1 MIARYLSALWP
12 AVAPA
17 MADHLWQSTLFA
29 VAAALL
35 TLALR
40 RNQASVRYGLWLAAS
55 LKFVIPFSLLISLG
69 SFLARPH
76 PSVSMRSG
84 LYSVVEE
91 ASQPF
96 TQTVSPVV
104 AKVVR
109 AGSTAHLLSLLPD
122 VLAIVWL
129 CGFVAVLSL
138 WWLRW
143 QRISVAIERAARVS
157 QGREVDA
164 LRRLERIGGV
174 RKPIAFLLSRNSM
187 EPGIFGIVRPV
198 LVWPAGISE
207 RLDDAHLEAIL
218 VHEICHVRRR
228 DNLAAAAHM
237 LVEAIFWFHPLVW
250 WLGARLIEERERA
263 CDEAVLH
270 SGNPP
275 HVYAES
281 ILKTCEFCVGS
292 SLACVSGVTG
302 DDLKRRIV
310 DIMAHR
316 VTAKLDFSKKVLLGM
331 AGLLAVA
338 VPVVFG
344 QITAAQRGDGPETAN
359 VEAKIPAFEVASI
372 KPDKSGSGM
381 SRMRFTPDGFDAT
394 NIPLQ
399 FLLREAYGVEDD
411 QISGAPNWAGSEHY
425 DIEAK
430 VDGADV
436 AKLSKLSFD
445 QRRLMFQPLL
455 EDRFKLKTHW
465 ETKELPIYVLVKAK
479 SGAKL
484 HEAKPDDTYPDGIK
498 GPDGAARPGRMMM
511 MGRGH
516 VTGQGVPLTFLTR
529 VLSQQLRRT
538 VVDKTGLTGKYDFTL
553 QWTPDESQGP
563 MSQKQPAI
571 QYADQGPTFPKPP
584 GQPTDSTASAES
596 SGASI
601 FTAIQEQLGLKL
613 EAQKGPVK
621 VLVIDGVEKP
631 SEN

>member
-1 MIARYLSALWP
+1 
-12 AVAPA
+12 
-17 MADHLWQSTLFA
+17 LWQSTLFA

-35 TLALR
+35 MLALR
-40 RNQASVRYGLWLAAS
+40 RNQARVRYGLWLAAS
-55 LKFVIPFSLLISLG
+55 LKFLIPFSLLISLG
-69 SFLARPH
+69 GYLARPDG
-76 PSVSMRSG
+76 SVNVQSS
-84 LYSVVEE
+84 LYSVVEL
-91 ASQPF
+91 AAQPF
-96 TQTVSPVV
+96 TLSAAPV
-104 AKVVR
+104 ATPIAR
-109 AGSTAHLLSLLPD
+109 AASAAHRLSLLPD

-129 CGFVAVLSL
+129 CGFVAVLSV

-143 QRISVAIERAARVS
+143 QRISAAIERAARVS

-207 RLDDAHLEAIL
+207 RLDDVHLEAIL

-228 DNLAAAAHM
+228 DNLAAAVHM

-263 CDEAVLH
+263 CDEAVLQ

-302 DDLKRRIV
+302 DNLKRRIV
-310 DIMAHR
+310 DIMARR
-316 VTAKLDFSKKVLLGM
+316 VAAKLDFSKKVLLGM

-338 VPVVFG
+338 VPIVFG

-359 VEAKIPAFEVASI
+359 VDAKIPAFEVASI

-381 SRMRFTPDGFDAT
+381 SMMRFTPDGFNAK

-411 QISGAPNWAGSEHY
+411 QISGAPNWAGSERY

-436 AKLSKLSFD
+436 AKLNKLSFD

-484 HEAKPDDTYPDGIK
+484 HEAKPDDMYPDGVK

-511 MGRGH
+511 MGRGQ
-516 VTGQGVPLTFLTR
+516 VTGQDVPLTFLTKM
-529 VLSQQLRRT
+529 LSQQLRRT
-538 VVDKTGLTGKYDFTL
+538 IVDKTGLTGKYDFTL

-571 QYADQGPTFPKPP
+571 QYADQGPAFPKPP
-584 GQPTDSTASAES
+584 GAGQATGSTTSADS

-613 EAQKGPVK
+613 EPQKGPVK
-621 VLVIDGVEKP
+621 VLVIDGIEKP